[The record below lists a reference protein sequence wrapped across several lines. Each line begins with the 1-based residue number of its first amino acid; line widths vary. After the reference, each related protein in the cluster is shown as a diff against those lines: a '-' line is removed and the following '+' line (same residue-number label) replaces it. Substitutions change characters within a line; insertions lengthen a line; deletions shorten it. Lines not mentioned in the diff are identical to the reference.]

1 MTSHLY
7 FKKKEKK
14 KKTFEYF
21 IYLFIFFVVFF
32 FLILDPEVRYWVLE
46 SLDSSF
52 DQHLAQAENLGALLV
67 AMNDEVFDIRELAVS
82 TIGRL
87 SMLNPAY
94 VMPSLRKTLIQFLT
108 ELEHSGMGRNKEQ
121 SARML
126 DKLVVSSPRLVRPYM
141 EPILK
146 ILVPKLREPE
156 PNPAVVVHVLTA
168 IGDLAE
174 VNGAVMRCWADDLLP
189 ILLELLNDSSSPE
202 RRGVA
207 LWCLGQLVGAAGLV
221 VTPYQNY
228 PTLLDVLIN
237 FLKTEQQSAI
247 RRETIRVLGLL
258 GALDPYRHKLNQ
270 GQIDSQAHSTSTMA
284 NKDMKG
290 EETGLELSTSEMLV
304 NSSAATMEEFY
315 PAVAIATLMRIIRDP
330 TLAQHH
336 TMVVQV
342 IESLRKN

>member
-1 MTSHLY
+1 M
-7 FKKKEKK
+7 
-14 KKTFEYF
+14 
-21 IYLFIFFVVFF
+21 
-32 FLILDPEVRYWVLE
+32 E

-342 IESLRKN
+342 IESLKKN